1 VDSKVYNFAETK
13 VNKTESG
20 LERYFFNGSTTH
32 FANMKIYATTLQPE
46 KNVIINE
53 KQTDNEVLVIVKDG
67 ELKMTLNDKSKVVA
81 PGSVALIMPED
92 MCELENESDSLAT
105 YYIVKYKSKSPVNIA
120 RGKMAGAS
128 ELYDWDKLEFRP
140 HDRGG
145 VRSYFDRKSSM
156 SDRIEMHVTTL
167 NPQIKSHEPHT
178 HEPAEIVIMMEG
190 TTEME
195 IGNNLYQGTVGDI
208 YFLGSDIP
216 HAIRNTG
223 DKACM
228 YMAFQWE

>member
-1 VDSKVYNFAETK
+1 
-13 VNKTESG
+13 
-20 LERYFFNGSTTH
+20 
-32 FANMKIYATTLQPE
+32 M
-46 KNVIINE
+46 
-53 KQTDNEVLVIVKDG
+53 VIVKDG
-67 ELKMTLNDKSKVVA
+67 KIKITLNNKSKIA
-81 PGSVALIMPED
+81 GPGSVALIIPED
-92 MCELENESDSLAT
+92 KCKIENESGSQAT
-105 YYIVKYKSKSPVNIA
+105 YYVVNYKSKSPVNIEQ
-120 RGKMAGAS
+120 GKMADGS
-128 ELYDWDKLEFRP
+128 VLYDWDELEFSP

-178 HEPAEIVIMMEG
+178 HDPAEIVIMMEG

-195 IGNNLYQGTVGDI
+195 IGNKLYQGTIGDI